1 MKKRGYSIIEAAIVL
16 TAFMLLVGAMA
27 WPVAQRIRLDQDTS
41 ERAYM
46 ESMKDAVIA
55 YAMRSRTPG
64 AVVDAVFTRGAVGV
78 TRITLQ
84 VNVPA
89 GRPYLPCPDIDADGL
104 EDRATGKATGVMTL
118 TALYVEPQTLAMD
131 IDESGNCV
139 ADKGLFP
146 WRTLGTKPADYWGQ
160 HYDYYVH
167 RMLANPLLGF
177 DQYSASAG
185 YLTLLAV
192 SVKSEECT
200 QGDWLPSNSGVG
212 YVRGERVSEGAL
224 GYVALED
231 PDHFAPLVIAR
242 SNYSGPTVVLE
253 AAESNTAFDANFL
266 QDRRRLADG
275 SGEHVEVIRN
285 CWLPRNSFPP
295 RRSFGYSG
303 GVAFAIVSHGRNGY
317 GGVKYEP
324 TENARTLVADDCK
337 RFPAISNRYLF
348 EIYNGNCLPLR
359 HATNNLVANP
369 NFMLN
374 AHVLVSGIASPGAD
388 DNVNHEFDDLV
399 VWMMPRQLFNDLAQ
413 KDALPRPPAIKIAEF

>member
-64 AVVDAVFTRGAVGV
+64 AVVDAVFTRGGAGV

-177 DQYSASAG
+177 DQYSAAAG
-185 YLTLLAV
+185 YLPLLAV
-192 SVKSEECT
+192 SVKSEGCT
-200 QGDWLPSNSGVG
+200 QGDWLPDSSVTVG
-212 YVRGERVSEGAL
+212 YVRGGRVSEGAL
-224 GYVALED
+224 GYVALGD
-231 PDHFAPLVIAR
+231 PDHFAPVLIGR
-242 SNYSGPTVVLE
+242 SNYNTDYRVLE
-253 AAESNTAFDANFL
+253 AAETNTAFDANFL

-275 SGEHVEVIRN
+275 SGEQVEVLRN
-285 CWLPRNSFPP
+285 CWLPLNSFP
-295 RRSFGYSG
+295 
-303 GVAFAIVSHGRNGY
+303 A
-317 GGVKYEP
+317 
-324 TENARTLVADDCK
+324 
-337 RFPAISNRYLF
+337 
-348 EIYNGNCLPLR
+348 
-359 HATNNLVANP
+359 
-369 NFMLN
+369 
-374 AHVLVSGIASPGAD
+374 
-388 DNVNHEFDDLV
+388 
-399 VWMMPRQLFNDLAQ
+399 
-413 KDALPRPPAIKIAEF
+413 